1 MHEIGMMERY
11 VPAWQ
16 DVDAMYEAYTDRLYE
31 EICEDQEDDRE
42 EAFNDVA
49 GAIEK
54 LKEANKMLDE
64 ATKEN
69 IDESLRAKIGSYFDE
84 VTDLIS
90 YLEKDLEGWESE

>member
-1 MHEIGMMERY
+1 MSEIGMMARH

-16 DVDAMYEAYTDRLYE
+16 DVDSMYEAYTDRLYE
-31 EICEDQEDDRE
+31 EMCEDQEDDHE
-42 EAFNDVA
+42 EAFGDVA

-54 LKEANKMLDE
+54 LKEANEMLDE

-84 VTDLIS
+84 LADFIS
-90 YLEKDLEGWESE
+90 FLENDLERWESE

>member
-1 MHEIGMMERY
+1 MPEIGMMERY

-16 DVDAMYEAYTDRLYE
+16 DVDAMYEDYTDRLYE
-31 EICEDQEDDRE
+31 EMCEDQEDDRE

-84 VTDLIS
+84 LADFIS
-90 YLEKDLEGWESE
+90 FLENDLEGWESD

>member
-1 MHEIGMMERY
+1 MPEIGMMERY

-16 DVDAMYEAYTDRLYE
+16 DVDSMYEAHVDRLYE
-31 EICEDQEDDRE
+31 EMCEDQEDDRE
-42 EAFNDVA
+42 EAFSDIA
-49 GAIEK
+49 GAVEK

-84 VTDLIS
+84 LADFIIF
-90 YLEKDLEGWESE
+90 LEKDLEGWESE